1 MTKRLAYPAAW
12 AQNGQAVDPDL
23 DTTHLSYEANRYA
36 TKGWHSEKPP
46 EQWQNFLSQISDM
59 KIISLLVDGIQQW
72 DSGVTYQVGALSKVA
87 GVSYIRVSVV
97 TPVKSPELSG
107 SGWDKLV
114 DPTALGFN
122 NLVQGLID
130 KLSAH
135 NAASNPHADDIHNV
149 IGGGY
154 IKSEVDSKFASAT
167 DPKTIVYHMGQ
178 AGQTV
183 HGETVAQI
191 GTLSAA
197 LGGTFSGPVIFEE
210 DAIIQIS
217 PSMVVHLNQ
226 ATALLEMA
234 SGTVSL
240 GVAANGVGY
249 VVTVDGMFV
258 VMSEANYAQLNN
270 VQNGQFALPTPL
282 LSMDFF
288 NSMNDVEAIGNW
300 ILDSD
305 NPPVFSATGALGL
318 GSNPIRFSKGIDIRV
333 PLTVLCVG
341 VNASGTSVYSLQDKV
356 DFTVGPGISTTLNT
370 YISVNMGIPG
380 MTHLKRLLMYPR
392 LSANQKT
399 MLAVN

>member
-1 MTKRLAYPAAW
+1 MTQRLAYPAAW

-23 DTTHLSYEANRYA
+23 DTTHLSYEDNRYA

-107 SGWDKLV
+107 SGWDRLV

-130 KLSAH
+130 KLAAH
-135 NAASNPHADDIHNV
+135 NAASNPHEDDIHNV

-154 IKSEVDSKFASAT
+154 IKSEVDLKFASAT

-178 AGQTV
+178 AGQAV

-191 GTLSAA
+191 DTLSAA
-197 LGGTFSGPVIFEE
+197 LGGTFSGPVIFED

-234 SGTVSL
+234 NGTVSL

-270 VQNGQFALPTPL
+270 VQNGQFALPIPTM
-282 LSMDFF
+282 SMNFF
-288 NSMNDVEAIGNW
+288 NSMNDVESIGNW
-300 ILDSD
+300 ILDSVD
-305 NPPVFSATGALGL
+305 APVFNSFGALSLGNPVTFVKSQVVPNATWYLTGYSATGTT
-318 GSNPIRFSKGIDIRV
+318 IFKVVDV
-333 PLTVLCVG
+333 PSEVTITG
-341 VNASGTSVYSLQDKV
+341 G
-356 DFTVGPGISTTLNT
+356 STTMRNLINFV
-370 YISVNMGIPG
+370 SPSNGIEFIKA
-380 MTHLKRLLMYPR
+380 LVVYPR
-392 LSANQKT
+392 LTGYQKS
-399 MLAVN
+399 MLVKA

>member
-135 NAASNPHADDIHNV
+135 NAASNPHQDNIHDV
-149 IGGGY
+149 LGGGY
-154 IKSEVDSKFASAT
+154 LKTEVEPKFSSDT
-167 DPKTIVYHMGQ
+167 DPNTIVFHKNITGVT
-178 AGQTV
+178 A
-183 HGETVAQI
+183 HSETVEQL
-191 GTLSAA
+191 GTLSATV
-197 LGGTFSGPVIFEE
+197 GGVFTGPVIFED
-210 DAIIQIS
+210 DAIIQVS
-217 PSMVVHLNQ
+217 PSKVLHLNK

-240 GVAANGVGY
+240 GIDASGVGY
-249 VVTVDGMFV
+249 VVTTAGMFV
-258 VMSEANYAQLNN
+258 VVSEANYDALNIK
-270 VQNGQFALPTPL
+270 QNAIFALPAPVL
-282 LSMDFF
+282 GMRVAESLSDAD
-288 NSMNDVEAIGNW
+288 SYGNW
-300 ILDSD
+300 IITTSD
-305 NPPVFSATGALGL
+305 APVFTGKGLKLAGNTIKVVGKAAMPVTGHCVAFDAAGLKLVAVKDFGSINGEINIGALVTGA
-318 GSNPIRFSKGIDIRV
+318 SNFN
-333 PLTVLCVG
+333 LTT
-341 VNASGTSVYSLQDKV
+341 AESVAQLTFYPQL
-356 DFTVGPGISTTLNT
+356 TTQ
-370 YISVNMGIPG
+370 
-380 MTHLKRLLMYPR
+380 
-392 LSANQKT
+392 QKS
-399 MLAVN
+399 MLETA

>member
-23 DTTHLSYEANRYA
+23 DTTHPSYEANCYA

-135 NAASNPHADDIHNV
+135 NAASNPHEDDIHNV
-149 IGGGY
+149 LGGGY

-178 AGQTV
+178 AVQAV

-197 LGGTFSGPVIFEE
+197 LGGTFSGPVIFED

-217 PSMVVHLNQ
+217 PSKVVHLNR

-234 SGTVSL
+234 NGTVSL
-240 GVAANGVGY
+240 GIAANGVGY
-249 VVTVDGMFV
+249 VVTTAGMFV
-258 VMSEANYAQLNN
+258 VMSEDNYDQLNM
-270 VQNGQFALPTPL
+270 VQNSQFALPVPVW
-282 LSMDFF
+282 
-288 NSMNDVEAIGNW
+288 SMNLQQSLSDAEGRGNW
-300 ILDSD
+300 VVNSEASPVFTEFGLTLTDNLIHISYHRPAAVTIHVVAYDIAGTKLVAILDYESAISYGTTINSLLAD
-305 NPPVFSATGALGL
+305 TFNLPTAVYFKSMVFY
-318 GSNPIRFSKGIDIRV
+318 PQ
-333 PLTVLCVG
+333 LT
-341 VNASGTSVYSLQDKV
+341 
-356 DFTVGPGISTTLNT
+356 
-370 YISVNMGIPG
+370 
-380 MTHLKRLLMYPR
+380 
-392 LSANQKT
+392 ANQKS
-399 MLAVN
+399 MLEKA

>member
-1 MTKRLAYPAAW
+1 MTERLAYPAAW

-59 KIISLLVDGIQQW
+59 KIISLLMDGIQQW

-135 NAASNPHADDIHNV
+135 NAASNSHEDDIHNV
-149 IGGGY
+149 LGGGY
-154 IKSEVDSKFASAT
+154 IKSEVDPKFASAT

-178 AGQTV
+178 AGQAV

-197 LGGTFSGPVIFEE
+197 LGGTFSGPVIFED
-210 DAIIQIS
+210 DAVIQIS
-217 PSMVVHLNQ
+217 PSKVVHLNR

-234 SGTVSL
+234 NGTVSL
-240 GVAANGVGY
+240 GIAANGVGY
-249 VVTVDGMFV
+249 VVTTAGMFV
-258 VMSEANYAQLNN
+258 VMSEDNYDQLNM
-270 VQNGQFALPTPL
+270 VQNSQFALPVPVW
-282 LSMDFF
+282 
-288 NSMNDVEAIGNW
+288 SMNLQQSLSDAKGRGNW
-300 ILDSD
+300 VVNSEASPVFTKFGLTLTDNLIHISYYQPVAVTTHVVAYDIAGTKLVAILDYESAINYGTTINSLLAD
-305 NPPVFSATGALGL
+305 TFNLPTAVYFKSMVFY
-318 GSNPIRFSKGIDIRV
+318 PQ
-333 PLTVLCVG
+333 LT
-341 VNASGTSVYSLQDKV
+341 
-356 DFTVGPGISTTLNT
+356 
-370 YISVNMGIPG
+370 
-380 MTHLKRLLMYPR
+380 
-392 LSANQKT
+392 ANQKS
-399 MLAVN
+399 MLEKA

>member
-107 SGWDKLV
+107 SGWDRLV

-135 NAASNPHADDIHNV
+135 NAASNPHEDDIHNV

-154 IKSEVDSKFASAT
+154 IKSEVDPKFASAT

-178 AGQTV
+178 AGQAV

-191 GTLSAA
+191 DTLSAA

-234 SGTVSL
+234 NGTVSL

-249 VVTVDGMFV
+249 VVTTGGMFV

-270 VQNGQFALPTPL
+270 VQNGRFALPIPIM
-282 LSMDFF
+282 SMNFF
-288 NSMNDVEAIGNW
+288 NSMDDVESIGNW
-300 ILDSD
+300 ILDSVD
-305 NPPVFSATGALGL
+305 APAFNSFGALSLANPVTFVKSQIVRDATWYLMGYSATGTSIFKVVDVPSGVTITGGATTMRNLINFVSPSNGIEFIKAL
-318 GSNPIRFSKGIDIRV
+318 V
-333 PLTVLCVG
+333 V
-341 VNASGTSVYSLQDKV
+341 
-356 DFTVGPGISTTLNT
+356 
-370 YISVNMGIPG
+370 
-380 MTHLKRLLMYPR
+380 YPR
-392 LSANQKT
+392 LTDYQKS
-399 MLAVN
+399 MLVKA

>member
-1 MTKRLAYPAAW
+1 MTERLAYPAAW

-122 NLVQGLID
+122 NLVQGLVD

-135 NAASNPHADDIHNV
+135 NAASNSHEDDIHNV

-154 IKSEVDSKFASAT
+154 IKSEVDLKFASAT

-178 AGQTV
+178 AGQAV

-234 SGTVSL
+234 NGTVSL

-270 VQNGQFALPTPL
+270 VQNGQFALPMPTM
-282 LSMDFF
+282 SMNFF
-288 NSMNDVEAIGNW
+288 NSMNDVESIGNW
-300 ILDSD
+300 ILDSVD
-305 NPPVFSATGALGL
+305 APAFNSFGALSLANPVYFVKGQQVPNATWYLMGYSATGTAIFKVADAQFGVTITGATTMRNLINFVSPSNGIEFIKAL
-318 GSNPIRFSKGIDIRV
+318 V
-333 PLTVLCVG
+333 V
-341 VNASGTSVYSLQDKV
+341 
-356 DFTVGPGISTTLNT
+356 
-370 YISVNMGIPG
+370 
-380 MTHLKRLLMYPR
+380 YPR
-392 LSANQKT
+392 LTDYQKS
-399 MLAVN
+399 MLVKA

>member
-59 KIISLLVDGIQQW
+59 KIISLLMDGIQQW

-107 SGWDKLV
+107 SGWDRLV

-154 IKSEVDSKFASAT
+154 IKSEVDPKFASAT

-178 AGQTV
+178 AGQAV

-191 GTLSAA
+191 GALSAA

-234 SGTVSL
+234 NGTVSL

-270 VQNGQFALPTPL
+270 VQNGQFALPIPIM
-282 LSMDFF
+282 SMNFF
-288 NSMNDVEAIGNW
+288 NSMNDVESIGNW
-300 ILDSD
+300 ILDSVD
-305 NPPVFSATGALGL
+305 APAFNSFGALSLANPVTFNKSQIVPNATWYLMGYSATGTAIFQIVDRPEGITITGGTTTMRSLINYVSPSNGIEFIKAL
-318 GSNPIRFSKGIDIRV
+318 V
-333 PLTVLCVG
+333 V
-341 VNASGTSVYSLQDKV
+341 
-356 DFTVGPGISTTLNT
+356 
-370 YISVNMGIPG
+370 
-380 MTHLKRLLMYPR
+380 YPR
-392 LSANQKT
+392 LTGYQKS
-399 MLAVN
+399 MLVKA

>member
-1 MTKRLAYPAAW
+1 MTQRLAYPAAW

-97 TPVKSPELSG
+97 IPVKSPELSG

-130 KLSAH
+130 NLVAH
-135 NAASNPHADDIHNV
+135 NAASNPHEDDIHNV
-149 IGGGY
+149 VGGGY
-154 IKSEVDSKFASAT
+154 IKSEVDPKFASAT
-167 DPKTIVYHMGQ
+167 DPNTIVYHMGRVGQ
-178 AGQTV
+178 AV

-234 SGTVSL
+234 NGTVSL

-270 VQNGQFALPTPL
+270 VQNGQFALPIPTM
-282 LSMDFF
+282 SMNFF
-288 NSMNDVEAIGNW
+288 NSMNDVESIGNW
-300 ILDSD
+300 ILDSVD
-305 NPPVFSATGALGL
+305 APVFNSFGALSLANPVYFVKGHIVPNATWYLMGYSATGTA
-318 GSNPIRFSKGIDIRV
+318 IFQI
-333 PLTVLCVG
+333 
-341 VNASGTSVYSLQDKV
+341 V
-356 DFTVGPGISTTLNT
+356 DFPDGITITGGSTTMRNLINFV
-370 YISVNMGIPG
+370 SPSNGIEFIKA
-380 MTHLKRLLMYPR
+380 LVVYPR
-392 LSANQKT
+392 LTGYQKS
-399 MLAVN
+399 MLVKA

>member
-12 AQNGQAVDPDL
+12 AQNRQAVDPDL

-72 DSGVTYQVGALSKVA
+72 DSGVDYQVGALSKVA

-107 SGWDKLV
+107 SGWDRLV

-122 NLVQGLID
+122 NLVQGLVD

-135 NAASNPHADDIHNV
+135 NAASNPHEDDIHNV

-154 IKSEVDSKFASAT
+154 IKSEVDTKFASAT

-178 AGQTV
+178 AGQAV

-234 SGTVSL
+234 NGTVSL

-249 VVTVDGMFV
+249 VVTTGGMFV

-270 VQNGQFALPTPL
+270 VQNGQFALPIPIM
-282 LSMDFF
+282 SMNFF
-288 NSMNDVEAIGNW
+288 NSMNDVESIGNW
-300 ILDSD
+300 ILDSVD
-305 NPPVFSATGALGL
+305 APTFNSFGALSLANPVTFVKSQIVRDATWYLMGYSATGTL
-318 GSNPIRFSKGIDIRV
+318 IFKVVDV
-333 PLTVLCVG
+333 PSG
-341 VNASGTSVYSLQDKV
+341 VTITG
-356 DFTVGPGISTTLNT
+356 GSTTMRNLINFV
-370 YISVNMGIPG
+370 SPSNGIEFIKA
-380 MTHLKRLLMYPR
+380 LVVYPR
-392 LSANQKT
+392 LTDYQKS
-399 MLAVN
+399 MLVKA

>member
-23 DTTHLSYEANRYA
+23 DTTHPSYEANRYA

-72 DSGVTYQVGALSKVA
+72 DSGVTYAVGALSKVA

-135 NAASNPHADDIHNV
+135 NAASNPHEDDIHNV

-154 IKSEVDSKFASAT
+154 IKSEVDPKFASAT

-178 AGQTV
+178 AGQAV

-197 LGGTFSGPVIFEE
+197 LGGTFSGPVIFED
-210 DAIIQIS
+210 DAIIQVS
-217 PSMVVHLNQ
+217 PSKVVHLNR

-234 SGTVSL
+234 NGTVSL
-240 GVAANGVGY
+240 GIAANGVGY
-249 VVTVDGMFV
+249 VVTTAGMFV
-258 VMSEANYAQLNN
+258 VMSKDNYDQLNM
-270 VQNGQFALPTPL
+270 VQNSQFALPVPVW
-282 LSMDFF
+282 
-288 NSMNDVEAIGNW
+288 SMNLQQSLSDAKGRGNW
-300 ILDSD
+300 VVNSEASPVFTKFGLTLTDNLIHISYYQPVAVTAHVVAYDIAGTKLVAILDYDSAISQGTTINNLLAND
-305 NPPVFSATGALGL
+305 FNLPTAVYFKSMVFY
-318 GSNPIRFSKGIDIRV
+318 PQ
-333 PLTVLCVG
+333 LT
-341 VNASGTSVYSLQDKV
+341 
-356 DFTVGPGISTTLNT
+356 
-370 YISVNMGIPG
+370 
-380 MTHLKRLLMYPR
+380 
-392 LSANQKT
+392 ANQKS
-399 MLAVN
+399 MLEKA

>member
-23 DTTHLSYEANRYA
+23 DTTHPSYEANRYA
-36 TKGWHSEKPP
+36 AKGWHSEKLP
-46 EQWQNFLSQISDM
+46 EQWQNFLSQISDT

-107 SGWDKLV
+107 SGWDRLV

-149 IGGGY
+149 VGGGY
-154 IKSEVDSKFASAT
+154 IKSEVDPKFASTT

-178 AGQTV
+178 AG

-234 SGTVSL
+234 NGTVSL

-249 VVTVDGMFV
+249 VVTTGGMFV

-270 VQNGQFALPTPL
+270 VQNGRFALPIPIM
-282 LSMDFF
+282 SMNFF
-288 NSMNDVEAIGNW
+288 NSMDDVESIGNW
-300 ILDSD
+300 ILDSVD
-305 NPPVFSATGALGL
+305 APAFNSFGALSLANPVTFVKSQIVRDATWYLMGYSATGTSIFKVVDVPSGVTITGGATTMRNLINFVSPSNGIEFIKAL
-318 GSNPIRFSKGIDIRV
+318 V
-333 PLTVLCVG
+333 V
-341 VNASGTSVYSLQDKV
+341 
-356 DFTVGPGISTTLNT
+356 
-370 YISVNMGIPG
+370 
-380 MTHLKRLLMYPR
+380 YPR
-392 LSANQKT
+392 LTGYQKS
-399 MLAVN
+399 MLVKV

>member
-23 DTTHLSYEANRYA
+23 DTTHPSYEANRYA
-36 TKGWHSEKPP
+36 TKGWYSEKPP

-135 NAASNPHADDIHNV
+135 NAASNPHEDDIHNV

-154 IKSEVDSKFASAT
+154 IKSEVDPKFASAT

-178 AGQTV
+178 AGQAV

-191 GTLSAA
+191 DTLSAVD
-197 LGGTFSGPVIFEE
+197 GGAFSGPVIFE
-210 DAIIQIS
+210 DNVIIQVS
-217 PSMVVHLNQ
+217 PSKVVHLNR

-234 SGTVSL
+234 NGTVSL
-240 GVAANGVGY
+240 GIAANGVGY
-249 VVTVDGMFV
+249 VVTTAGMFV
-258 VMSEANYAQLNN
+258 VMSEANYDQLNM
-270 VQNGQFALPTPL
+270 VQNSQFALPVPVW
-282 LSMDFF
+282 
-288 NSMNDVEAIGNW
+288 SMNLQQSLSDAEGRGNW
-300 ILDSD
+300 VVNSEASPVFTKFGLTLTDNPIHISYYQPLAVTAHVVAYDIAGTKLVAILDYDSAISYGTTINSLLAD
-305 NPPVFSATGALGL
+305 AFNLPTAVYFKSLVFY
-318 GSNPIRFSKGIDIRV
+318 PQ
-333 PLTVLCVG
+333 LT
-341 VNASGTSVYSLQDKV
+341 
-356 DFTVGPGISTTLNT
+356 
-370 YISVNMGIPG
+370 
-380 MTHLKRLLMYPR
+380 
-392 LSANQKT
+392 ANQKS
-399 MLAVN
+399 MLEKA

>member
-1 MTKRLAYPAAW
+1 MTERLAYPAAW
-12 AQNGQAVDPDL
+12 AKNGQAVDPDL

-107 SGWDKLV
+107 SGWDRLV

-135 NAASNPHADDIHNV
+135 NATSTPHADDIHNV
-149 IGGGY
+149 VGGGY
-154 IKSEVDSKFASAT
+154 IKSEVDLKFESAT

-178 AGQTV
+178 AGQAV

-191 GTLSAA
+191 DTLSAA

-234 SGTVSL
+234 NGTVSL

-270 VQNGQFALPTPL
+270 VQNGQFALPIPTM
-282 LSMDFF
+282 SMDFF
-288 NSMNDVEAIGNW
+288 NSMNDVESIGNW
-300 ILDSD
+300 ILDSVD
-305 NPPVFSATGALGL
+305 APAFNSFGALSLANPVYFVKGGQVPNATWYLMGYSATGTAIWKIVDYPAGVTITGGTTTMRNLINFVSPSNGIEFIKAL
-318 GSNPIRFSKGIDIRV
+318 V
-333 PLTVLCVG
+333 V
-341 VNASGTSVYSLQDKV
+341 
-356 DFTVGPGISTTLNT
+356 
-370 YISVNMGIPG
+370 
-380 MTHLKRLLMYPR
+380 YPR
-392 LSANQKT
+392 LTDYQKS
-399 MLAVN
+399 MLVKA

>member
-1 MTKRLAYPAAW
+1 MTQRLAYPAAW

-23 DTTHLSYEANRYA
+23 ATTHLSYEANRYA

-46 EQWQNFLSQISDM
+46 EQWQNFLYQISDM

-87 GVSYIRVSVV
+87 GVSYICVSVV

-107 SGWDKLV
+107 SGWDRLV

-149 IGGGY
+149 VGGGY

-167 DPKTIVYHMGQ
+167 DPKTIVYHMRQ
-178 AGQTV
+178 AGQAV

-191 GTLSAA
+191 DTLSAA
-197 LGGTFSGPVIFEE
+197 LGGTFSGPVIFED
-210 DAIIQIS
+210 DAIIQVS
-217 PSMVVHLNQ
+217 PSKVVHLNR

-234 SGTVSL
+234 NGTVSL

-270 VQNGQFALPTPL
+270 VQNGQFALPIPI
-282 LSMDFF
+282 M
-288 NSMNDVEAIGNW
+288 SMNLQQSLSDAEGRGNW
-300 ILDSD
+300 VVNSEVSPVFTKFGLTLTDNLIHIPYYYYPLAVTVHVVAYDIAGTKLVAILDYSSAINYGTTINSLLANTFD
-305 NPPVFSATGALGL
+305 LPTAVYFKSMVFY
-318 GSNPIRFSKGIDIRV
+318 PQ
-333 PLTVLCVG
+333 LT
-341 VNASGTSVYSLQDKV
+341 
-356 DFTVGPGISTTLNT
+356 
-370 YISVNMGIPG
+370 
-380 MTHLKRLLMYPR
+380 
-392 LSANQKT
+392 ANQKS
-399 MLAVN
+399 MLEKA

>member
-1 MTKRLAYPAAW
+1 MTERLAYPAAW

-122 NLVQGLID
+122 NLVQGLVD

-135 NAASNPHADDIHNV
+135 NAASNPHEDDIHNV

-154 IKSEVDSKFASAT
+154 IKSEVDPKFASAT

-178 AGQTV
+178 AGQAV

-191 GTLSAA
+191 DTLSAA
-197 LGGTFSGPVIFEE
+197 LGGTFSGPVIFED

-217 PSMVVHLNQ
+217 PSKVVHLNR

-234 SGTVSL
+234 NGTVSL
-240 GVAANGVGY
+240 GIAANGVGY
-249 VVTVDGMFV
+249 VVTTAGMFV
-258 VMSEANYAQLNN
+258 VMSEANYDQLNM
-270 VQNGQFALPTPL
+270 VQNSQFALPVPVW
-282 LSMDFF
+282 
-288 NSMNDVEAIGNW
+288 SMNLQQSLSDAEGHGNW
-300 ILDSD
+300 VVNSEASPVFTKFGLTLTDNLIHISYYQPLAVTVHVVAYDIAGTKLVAILDYDSAISYGTTINSLLAD
-305 NPPVFSATGALGL
+305 AFNLPTAAYFKSMVFY
-318 GSNPIRFSKGIDIRV
+318 PQ
-333 PLTVLCVG
+333 LT
-341 VNASGTSVYSLQDKV
+341 
-356 DFTVGPGISTTLNT
+356 
-370 YISVNMGIPG
+370 
-380 MTHLKRLLMYPR
+380 
-392 LSANQKT
+392 ANQKS
-399 MLAVN
+399 MLEKA

>member
-23 DTTHLSYEANRYA
+23 DTTHPSYEANRYA

-72 DSGVTYQVGALSKVA
+72 DSGVTYAVGALSKVA
-87 GVSYIRVSVV
+87 GVAYIRVSVV

-122 NLVQGLID
+122 NLVQGLVD

-154 IKSEVDSKFASAT
+154 IKSEVDTKFASAT
-167 DPKTIVYHMGQ
+167 GPKTIVYHMGQ
-178 AGQTV
+178 AGQSV

-197 LGGTFSGPVIFEE
+197 LGGTFSGPVIFED

-234 SGTVSL
+234 NGTVSL

-249 VVTVDGMFV
+249 VVTTGGMFV

-270 VQNGQFALPTPL
+270 VQNGRFALPIPIM
-282 LSMDFF
+282 SMNFF
-288 NSMNDVEAIGNW
+288 NSMDDVESIGNW
-300 ILDSD
+300 ILDSVD
-305 NPPVFSATGALGL
+305 APAFNSFGALSLANPVTFVKSQIVRDATWYLMGYSATGTSIFKVVDVPSGVTITGGATTMRNLINFVSPSNGIEFIKAL
-318 GSNPIRFSKGIDIRV
+318 V
-333 PLTVLCVG
+333 V
-341 VNASGTSVYSLQDKV
+341 
-356 DFTVGPGISTTLNT
+356 
-370 YISVNMGIPG
+370 
-380 MTHLKRLLMYPR
+380 YPR
-392 LSANQKT
+392 LTDYQKS
-399 MLAVN
+399 MLVKA

>member
-154 IKSEVDSKFASAT
+154 IKSEVDPKFASAT

-178 AGQTV
+178 AGQAV

-191 GTLSAA
+191 DTLSAA
-197 LGGTFSGPVIFEE
+197 LGGTFSGPVIFED

-217 PSMVVHLNQ
+217 PSKVVHLNR

-234 SGTVSL
+234 NGTVSL
-240 GVAANGVGY
+240 GIAANGVGY
-249 VVTVDGMFV
+249 VVTTAGMFV
-258 VMSEANYAQLNN
+258 VMSEANYDQLNM
-270 VQNGQFALPTPL
+270 VQNGQFALPVPVW
-282 LSMDFF
+282 
-288 NSMNDVEAIGNW
+288 SMNLQQSLSDAKGRGNW
-300 ILDSD
+300 VVNSEAS
-305 NPPVFSATGALGL
+305 PVFTKFGLTLTDNLIHISYYQPLAVTVHVVAYDIAGTKLVAIVDYDSAISYGTTINSLLADAFNLPTAVYFK
-318 GSNPIRFSKGIDIRV
+318 SMVFYPQ
-333 PLTVLCVG
+333 LT
-341 VNASGTSVYSLQDKV
+341 
-356 DFTVGPGISTTLNT
+356 
-370 YISVNMGIPG
+370 
-380 MTHLKRLLMYPR
+380 
-392 LSANQKT
+392 ANQKS
-399 MLAVN
+399 MLEKA

>member
-1 MTKRLAYPAAW
+1 M
-12 AQNGQAVDPDL
+12 
-23 DTTHLSYEANRYA
+23 
-36 TKGWHSEKPP
+36 
-46 EQWQNFLSQISDM
+46 
-59 KIISLLVDGIQQW
+59 
-72 DSGVTYQVGALSKVA
+72 
-87 GVSYIRVSVV
+87 SVV

-107 SGWDKLV
+107 SGWDRLV

-135 NAASNPHADDIHNV
+135 NAASNPHEDDIHNV

-154 IKSEVDSKFASAT
+154 IRSEVDPKFASAT
-167 DPKTIVYHMGQ
+167 DPNTIVYHMGRV
-178 AGQTV
+178 GQVV

-234 SGTVSL
+234 NGTVSL

-270 VQNGQFALPTPL
+270 VQNGQFALPIPTM
-282 LSMDFF
+282 SMNFF
-288 NSMNDVEAIGNW
+288 NSMNDVESIGNW
-300 ILDSD
+300 ILDSVD
-305 NPPVFSATGALGL
+305 APVFNSFGALSLANPVYFVKGQIVPNATWYLMGYSATGTA
-318 GSNPIRFSKGIDIRV
+318 IFQI
-333 PLTVLCVG
+333 
-341 VNASGTSVYSLQDKV
+341 V
-356 DFTVGPGISTTLNT
+356 DFPDGITIAGGTTTMRNLINFV
-370 YISVNMGIPG
+370 SPSNGIEFIKA
-380 MTHLKRLLMYPR
+380 LVVYPR
-392 LSANQKT
+392 LTGYQKS
-399 MLAVN
+399 MLVKA

>member
-23 DTTHLSYEANRYA
+23 DTTHPSYEANRYA

-59 KIISLLVDGIQQW
+59 KVMSLLAGGIQQW

-97 TPVKSPELSG
+97 TPAKSPELSG

-135 NAASNPHADDIHNV
+135 NAASNPHEDDIHNV
-149 IGGGY
+149 VGGGY

-197 LGGTFSGPVIFEE
+197 LGGTFSGPVIFED
-210 DAIIQIS
+210 DAIIQVS
-217 PSMVVHLNQ
+217 PSKVVHLNR

-234 SGTVSL
+234 NGTVSL
-240 GVAANGVGY
+240 GIAANGVGY
-249 VVTVDGMFV
+249 VVTTAGMFV
-258 VMSEANYAQLNN
+258 VMSEDNYDQLNI
-270 VQNGQFALPTPL
+270 VQNGQFALPIPIM
-282 LSMDFF
+282 SMNFF
-288 NSMNDVEAIGNW
+288 NSMSDAESISNW
-300 ILDSD
+300 ILDSVATPAFNNFGALSLA
-305 NPPVFSATGALGL
+305 NPATFVKSQTVPTATWYLMGYSATGTAIFQVVDVPSGVTITGGATTMRNLINFVSPSNGIEFIKAL
-318 GSNPIRFSKGIDIRV
+318 V
-333 PLTVLCVG
+333 V
-341 VNASGTSVYSLQDKV
+341 
-356 DFTVGPGISTTLNT
+356 
-370 YISVNMGIPG
+370 
-380 MTHLKRLLMYPR
+380 YPR
-392 LSANQKT
+392 LTDYQKS
-399 MLAVN
+399 MLVKA

>member
-59 KIISLLVDGIQQW
+59 KIIGLLVDGIQQW

-149 IGGGY
+149 VGGGY
-154 IKSEVDSKFASAT
+154 IKSEVDPKFASAT

-178 AGQTV
+178 AGQSV

-197 LGGTFSGPVIFEE
+197 LGGTFSGPVIFED

-217 PSMVVHLNQ
+217 PSKVVHLNR

-234 SGTVSL
+234 NGTVSL
-240 GVAANGVGY
+240 GIAANGVGY
-249 VVTVDGMFV
+249 VVTTAGMFV
-258 VMSEANYAQLNN
+258 VMSEDNYDQLNM
-270 VQNGQFALPTPL
+270 VQNSQFALPVPVW
-282 LSMDFF
+282 
-288 NSMNDVEAIGNW
+288 SMNLQQSLSDAEGSGNW
-300 ILDSD
+300 VVNSEASPVFTEFGLTLTDNLIHISYYQPVAVTIHIVAYDIAGTKLVAILDYESAINYGTTINSLLAD
-305 NPPVFSATGALGL
+305 TFNLPTAVYFKSMVFY
-318 GSNPIRFSKGIDIRV
+318 PQ
-333 PLTVLCVG
+333 LT
-341 VNASGTSVYSLQDKV
+341 
-356 DFTVGPGISTTLNT
+356 
-370 YISVNMGIPG
+370 
-380 MTHLKRLLMYPR
+380 
-392 LSANQKT
+392 ANQKS
-399 MLAVN
+399 MLEKA

>member
-23 DTTHLSYEANRYA
+23 DTTHPSYEANRYA

-87 GVSYIRVSVV
+87 GVSYICVSVV

-149 IGGGY
+149 VGGGY
-154 IKSEVDSKFASAT
+154 IKSEVDLKFASAT
-167 DPKTIVYHMGQ
+167 DPKTIAYHMGQ
-178 AGQTV
+178 AGQTI
-183 HGETVAQI
+183 HGETVTQI

-234 SGTVSL
+234 NGTVSL

-249 VVTVDGMFV
+249 VVTTGGMFV

-270 VQNGQFALPTPL
+270 VQNGRFALPIPIM
-282 LSMDFF
+282 SMNFF
-288 NSMNDVEAIGNW
+288 NSMNDIESIGNW
-300 ILDSD
+300 ILDSVAAPAFNSFGALSLA
-305 NPPVFSATGALGL
+305 NPVYFVKGQIVPNATWYLMGYSATGTSIFKVVDVPSGVTITGGASAMRNLINFVSPSNGIEFIKAL
-318 GSNPIRFSKGIDIRV
+318 V
-333 PLTVLCVG
+333 V
-341 VNASGTSVYSLQDKV
+341 
-356 DFTVGPGISTTLNT
+356 
-370 YISVNMGIPG
+370 
-380 MTHLKRLLMYPR
+380 YPR
-392 LSANQKT
+392 LTDYQKS
-399 MLAVN
+399 MLVKA

>member
-1 MTKRLAYPAAW
+1 MTERLAYPAAW

-23 DTTHLSYEANRYA
+23 DTTHLSYESNRYA

-107 SGWDKLV
+107 SGWDRLV

-135 NAASNPHADDIHNV
+135 NAESKPHADDIHNV
-149 IGGGY
+149 VGGGY
-154 IKSEVDSKFASAT
+154 IKSEVDLKFASAT

-234 SGTVSL
+234 NGTVSL

-249 VVTVDGMFV
+249 VVTVGGMFV

-270 VQNGQFALPTPL
+270 VQNGQFALPIPTM
-282 LSMDFF
+282 SMNFF
-288 NSMNDVEAIGNW
+288 NSMSDAESIGNW

-305 NPPVFSATGALGL
+305 DAPAFNSFGALSLVNPVYFVKSRQVPNATWYLMGYSATGTAIFQIVDYPAGITITGGTTTMRDLINFVSPSNGIEFIKAL
-318 GSNPIRFSKGIDIRV
+318 V
-333 PLTVLCVG
+333 V
-341 VNASGTSVYSLQDKV
+341 
-356 DFTVGPGISTTLNT
+356 
-370 YISVNMGIPG
+370 
-380 MTHLKRLLMYPR
+380 YPR
-392 LSANQKT
+392 LTGYQKS
-399 MLAVN
+399 MLVKA

>member
-23 DTTHLSYEANRYA
+23 DTTHPSYEANRYA

-59 KIISLLVDGIQQW
+59 KVISLLMDGIQQW

-135 NAASNPHADDIHNV
+135 NATSNPHADDIHNV

-154 IKSEVDSKFASAT
+154 IKSEVDPKFASAT

-178 AGQTV
+178 FGQTV

-234 SGTVSL
+234 NGTVSL

-249 VVTVDGMFV
+249 VVTTGGMFV

-270 VQNGQFALPTPL
+270 VQNGRFALPIPIM
-282 LSMDFF
+282 SMNFF
-288 NSMNDVEAIGNW
+288 NSMDDVESIGNW
-300 ILDSD
+300 ILDSVD
-305 NPPVFSATGALGL
+305 APAFNSFGALSLANPVYFVKSQQVPNATWYLMGYSATGTSIFKVVDVPSGVTITGGATAMRNLIKFVSPSNGIEFIKAL
-318 GSNPIRFSKGIDIRV
+318 V
-333 PLTVLCVG
+333 V
-341 VNASGTSVYSLQDKV
+341 
-356 DFTVGPGISTTLNT
+356 
-370 YISVNMGIPG
+370 
-380 MTHLKRLLMYPR
+380 YPR
-392 LSANQKT
+392 LTDYQKS
-399 MLAVN
+399 MLVKA

>member
-149 IGGGY
+149 VGGGY
-154 IKSEVDSKFASAT
+154 IKSEVDLKFASAT
-167 DPKTIVYHMGQ
+167 DPKTIAYHMGQ
-178 AGQTV
+178 AGQTI
-183 HGETVAQI
+183 HGETVTQI

-217 PSMVVHLNQ
+217 PSMVVQLNQ

-234 SGTVSL
+234 NGTVSL

-249 VVTVDGMFV
+249 VVTTGGMFV

-270 VQNGQFALPTPL
+270 VQNGRFALPIPIM
-282 LSMDFF
+282 SMNFF
-288 NSMNDVEAIGNW
+288 NSMNDIDSIGNW
-300 ILDSD
+300 ILDSVD
-305 NPPVFSATGALGL
+305 APAFNSFGALSLANPVTFVKSRTVRDVTWYLMGYSATGTSIFKVVDVPSGVTITGDATAMRNLINFVSPSNGIEFIKAL
-318 GSNPIRFSKGIDIRV
+318 V
-333 PLTVLCVG
+333 
-341 VNASGTSVYSLQDKV
+341 A
-356 DFTVGPGISTTLNT
+356 
-370 YISVNMGIPG
+370 
-380 MTHLKRLLMYPR
+380 YPR
-392 LSANQKT
+392 LTDYQKS
-399 MLAVN
+399 MLVKA

>member
-1 MTKRLAYPAAW
+1 MTNRLAYPAAW

-23 DTTHLSYEANRYA
+23 ATTHLSYEANRYA

-107 SGWDKLV
+107 SGWDRLV

-149 IGGGY
+149 VGGGY
-154 IKSEVDSKFASAT
+154 IKSEVDPKFASAT

-178 AGQTV
+178 AGQAV

-191 GTLSAA
+191 DTLSAA
-197 LGGTFSGPVIFEE
+197 LGGTFSGPVIFED

-217 PSMVVHLNQ
+217 PSKVVHLNR

-234 SGTVSL
+234 NGTVSL
-240 GVAANGVGY
+240 GIAANGVGY
-249 VVTVDGMFV
+249 VVTTAGMFV
-258 VMSEANYAQLNN
+258 VMSEDNYDQLNM
-270 VQNGQFALPTPL
+270 VQNSQFALPVPVW
-282 LSMDFF
+282 
-288 NSMNDVEAIGNW
+288 SMNLQQSLSDAKGRGNW
-300 ILDSD
+300 VVNSEASPVFTKFGLTLTDNPIHISYYQPLAVTAHVVAYDIAGTKLVAILDYDSAISQGTTINNLLAND
-305 NPPVFSATGALGL
+305 FNLPTAVYFKSMVFY
-318 GSNPIRFSKGIDIRV
+318 PQ
-333 PLTVLCVG
+333 LT
-341 VNASGTSVYSLQDKV
+341 
-356 DFTVGPGISTTLNT
+356 
-370 YISVNMGIPG
+370 
-380 MTHLKRLLMYPR
+380 
-392 LSANQKT
+392 ANQKS
-399 MLAVN
+399 MLEKA

>member
-23 DTTHLSYEANRYA
+23 DTTHPSYEANRYA

-59 KIISLLVDGIQQW
+59 KIISLLMDGIQQW
-72 DSGVTYQVGALSKVA
+72 DSGVAYQVGALSKVA

-122 NLVQGLID
+122 NLVQGLVD

-135 NAASNPHADDIHNV
+135 NTASNPHADDIHNV

-154 IKSEVDSKFASAT
+154 IKSEVDPKFASAT

-178 AGQTV
+178 AGQTA

-191 GTLSAA
+191 GALSAA
-197 LGGTFSGPVIFEE
+197 LGGTFSGPVIFED

-217 PSMVVHLNQ
+217 PSKVVHLNQ

-234 SGTVSL
+234 NGTVSL

-270 VQNGQFALPTPL
+270 VQNGQFALPIPTM
-282 LSMDFF
+282 SMNFF
-288 NSMNDVEAIGNW
+288 NSMSDVESIGNW
-300 ILDSD
+300 ILDSVD
-305 NPPVFSATGALGL
+305 APVFNSFGALSLGNPVTFVKSQIVPNATWYLMGYSATGTA
-318 GSNPIRFSKGIDIRV
+318 IFQI
-333 PLTVLCVG
+333 
-341 VNASGTSVYSLQDKV
+341 V
-356 DFTVGPGISTTLNT
+356 DFPDGVTITGGSTTTRNLIN
-370 YISVNMGIPG
+370 YLSPSNGIEFIKA
-380 MTHLKRLLMYPR
+380 LVVYPR
-392 LSANQKT
+392 LTGYQKS
-399 MLAVN
+399 MLVKA